1 MYSPE
6 EDGQKLK
13 ISKYTVYEMIKRG
26 ELNAHQVG
34 RHIRVSDS
42 QLKVYLANSKGAQNV
57 FAGRVVNQND
67 EIFVDIGNVLIR
79 VNTMLIGEVKI
90 SINPDDIIL
99 SKQSVICSARNIHK
113 GKVIGKGHNLRETL
127 KDPTAHAEILAI
139 KEASRYLGGWRL
151 IDCTMY
157 VTLEPCAMCA
167 GAIVN
172 APFSPAARKRF
183 G

>member
-1 MYSPE
+1 MKSGDTLNIDNLYSPE
-6 EDGQKLK
+6 EIGQKLK

-67 EIFVDIGNVLIR
+67 EIFVDVGNVLIR

-113 GKVIGKGHNLRETL
+113 GKVI
-127 KDPTAHAEILAI
+127 DI
-139 KEASRYLGGWRL
+139 KEDDMNMR
-151 IDCTMY
+151 I
-157 VTLEPCAMCA
+157 TLDIGVSLEA
-167 GAIVN
+167 GITKTSYKEMDIKINDELFAIFKALSVK
-172 APFSPAARKRF
+172 AFK
-183 G
+183 